1 MATLFATT
9 VVCIMFHV
17 LMLVSGPAR
26 DVLTR
31 LRADHVSSCALDGTV
46 HQCTPLCGDGAALR
60 MTNCRDREKA
70 TRKVARVP

>member
-1 MATLFATT
+1 MATLLRDNGGS
-9 VVCIMFHV
+9 IMFHV
-17 LMLVSGPAR
+17 LIWVSGPAR

-46 HQCTPLCGDGAALR
+46 HQCTPLRGDGAALR